1 MALNNKLKAD
11 VLYNLFLSTII
22 IYKTVKFTEEKYLE
36 ILCSLTENY
45 EVIKSMKYGLED
57 KKIED
62 FKDQFDNEAPEV
74 IDKILAARYI
84 NKILTLVYY

>member
-45 EVIKSMKYGLED
+45 GVIKIHEIWVGG
-57 KKIED
+57 
-62 FKDQFDNEAPEV
+62 
-74 IDKILAARYI
+74 
-84 NKILTLVYY
+84 